1 MNIKYPD
8 YTKSILNLANSIL
21 KHYGVEPYHPTLK
34 ALDSYLDR
42 NYKNVVVMV
51 LDGMGVRNL
60 ENALPDGGFFS
71 DHLVAELTSVL
82 PPTTTAAT
90 TTLQSGL
97 SPAEHGWLGW
107 NLYFPEAGS
116 NVSIFP
122 NTNELGEPAASYRLA
137 ETHMPYDSIVKQLRK
152 KGIDA
157 HSVSAYGTDRV
168 DSFEE
173 MLDVAAQLC
182 QTEGDS
188 YIYAYWTEPDHTMHE
203 TGVESPQTKEWL
215 ERLDAGAERFY
226 KSVKDT
232 LLIVTADHGQIDI
245 EPDCLLSHP
254 ALVDTLERMPAIES
268 RCAAFKVRA
277 GMEEAFEKEFH
288 RAYGKDF
295 LLFTKNEVMERRLF
309 GPGTPNGRFEGF
321 IGDYLAVAAGPRTIY
336 NTWEQ
341 CQMFVGSHAGLTEGE
356 VTVPLVIAD

>member
-8 YTKSILNLANSIL
+8 YNKSILNLANSIL
-21 KHYGVEPYHPTLK
+21 KHYGVEPFHPTLK
-34 ALDSYLDR
+34 VLDPYLER

-51 LDGMGVRNL
+51 LDGMGVRNM
-60 ENALPDGGFFS
+60 ENALLEGRFFF
-71 DHLVAELTSVL
+71 DHLATELSSVL

-97 SPAEHGWLGW
+97 SPAQHGWLGW
-107 NLYFPEAGS
+107 NLYFPEVGS

-122 NTNELGEPAASYRLA
+122 NTNEQGEPAASYKLA
-137 ETHMPYDSIVKQLRK
+137 ETHMPYRTIIRLLRD

-173 MLDVAAQLC
+173 MLEVTERLC
-182 QTEGDS
+182 RAEGNS

-215 ERLDAGAERFY
+215 ERLDAGVERFH
-226 KSVKDT
+226 KNMEDT

-245 EPDCLLSHP
+245 EPDCLLAHP
-254 ALVDTLERMPAIES
+254 ALVETLERMPAIES
-268 RCAAFKVRA
+268 RCASFKVKA
-277 GMEEAFEKEFH
+277 GMEETFEEEFH
-288 RAYGKDF
+288 SIYGDDF
-295 LLFTKNEVMERRLF
+295 LLFTKNEVMERQLF

-341 CQMFVGSHAGLTEGE
+341 CRMFVGSHAGLTEAE
-356 VTVPLVIAD
+356 VTVPLIIAD